1 MLKTE
6 DRQTAA
12 PVHSSVH
19 HCQVAVLWIDWY
31 AYHLSRF
38 RALCEHPEL
47 KGSVAGLEMVGGT
60 GVHTGLKFRE
70 EVPAS
75 MPVTTV
81 FPEGDWGRISKWKL
95 ASAIWNH
102 LNQLNPSTV
111 LVPGYYNLPALAA
124 ALWGKVK
131 GRRTVL
137 MTESTEADH
146 LRVRWKELLKQILIR
161 SLFDWAIA
169 GGVAHRRYLERLGF
183 PAERITRFYDIVDN
197 HFFRSRAQADRLRYR
212 AHDFGLPDHF
222 FLFIGRLA
230 EEKNVEGLLTAYL
243 SYRRS
248 GGKKSLVFVG
258 GGPLE
263 ARLRQI
269 ASESAFSSDIY
280 FEGLKSSK
288 QLSPYYAFADCF
300 VLPSMR
306 EPWGL
311 VVNEAMA
318 AGLPVLIS
326 KVCGCAEDLV
336 IEGENGFL
344 FDPANLQELTDRLH
358 AVESLHSG
366 ELRRMGRRS
375 SEIISR
381 YSPEAWAD
389 EVARVARA

>member
-6 DRQTAA
+6 DRLTATSA
-12 PVHSSVH
+12 HSSVH

-38 RALCEHPEL
+38 QALCDHPKL
-47 KGSVAGLEMVGGT
+47 QGSVAGLEMVGGT

-70 EVPAS
+70 EIPAS
-75 MPVTTV
+75 MPVATV
-81 FPEGDWGRISKWKL
+81 FPEGDWGRINKWKL

-124 ALWGKVK
+124 ALWGKAK

-161 SLFDWAIA
+161 SFFDWAIA
-169 GGVAHRRYLERLGF
+169 GGIAHRRYLERLGF
-183 PAERITRFYDIVDN
+183 PAERIARFYDIVDN

-222 FLFIGRLA
+222 FLFVGRLA

-243 SYRRS
+243 NYRRS

-280 FEGLKSSK
+280 FEGLKNSK
-288 QLSPYYAFADCF
+288 ELSPYYAFADFF
-300 VLPSMR
+300 VLPSTR

-326 KVCGCAEDLV
+326 KACGCAEDLV

-344 FDPANLQELTDRLH
+344 FDPANLQELTDQFH
-358 AVESLHSG
+358 AVENLHSG